1 MHPVLVHNAKT
12 RPVASAS
19 LLDNMHH
26 LRCRVFRDRLKWDI
40 HCENNRDIDFYDRLN
55 PVYAIATPDRRTA
68 TGCWRI
74 LPTTGPNMLRDIF
87 PQLVE
92 KGAVPEGEQIWEIS
106 RFAVDTLT
114 PTYESLAS
122 LHATTSE
129 LLIKLVEFGLNNGI
143 RNFVAASDVRFERIL
158 KRSGLTVKRLG
169 AVQRIGKTPAV
180 SGYIDVTQEQL
191 DQLYEVADRVAAESQ
206 RQAA

>member
-12 RPVASAS
+12 RPVASNT
-19 LLDNMHH
+19 LLDNMYAM
-26 LRCRVFRDRLKWDI
+26 RCRVFRDRLQWDI
-40 HCENNRDIDFYDRLN
+40 HCENNLDIDFYDRLH

-68 TGCWRI
+68 SGCWRI

-92 KGAVPEGEQIWEIS
+92 NGPVPEGENIWEIS

-129 LLIKLVEFGLNNGI
+129 LLIKLVEHGLSHGI
-143 RNFVAASDVRFERIL
+143 RQYVAASDVRFERIL

-169 AVQRIGKTPAV
+169 NVQRIGKTPAV
-180 SGYIDVTQEQL
+180 SGFIDVTQEQL
-191 DQLYEVADRVAAESQ
+191 DTLYQVADRVAAQ
-206 RQAA
+206 QQHAA

>member
-1 MHPVLVHNAKT
+1 MHQVLVHNAKT
-12 RPVASAS
+12 RPVASSA
-19 LLDNMHH
+19 LLDTMYG

-40 HCENNRDIDFYDRLN
+40 HCEDNRDIDFYDRLN
-55 PVYAIATPDRRTA
+55 PVYAIATPDRRNA

-92 KGAVPEGEQIWEIS
+92 TGPVPEGDGIWEIS

-129 LLIKLVEFGLNNGI
+129 LLIQLVDFGLKNDI
-143 RNFVAASDVRFERIL
+143 RKFVAASDVRFERIL
-158 KRSGLTVKRLG
+158 RRSGLTVKRLG
-169 AVQRIGKTPAV
+169 SVQRIGKTPAV
-180 SGYIDVTQEQL
+180 SGFIDVTKAQL
-191 DQLYEVADRVAAESQ
+191 DKLYEVADRVAAQ
-206 RQAA
+206 HQLQAA

>member
-1 MHPVLVHNAKT
+1 MHPVLVHHAKT

-19 LLDNMHH
+19 LLDNMYS

-40 HCENNRDIDFYDRLN
+40 HCTNNRDIDFYDRLN
-55 PVYAIATPDRRTA
+55 PVYAVATPDRRTA

-92 KGAVPEGEQIWEIS
+92 NGPVPEGDGIWEIS

-129 LLIKLVEFGLNNGI
+129 LLIKLVEYGLANNI

-169 AVQRIGKTPAV
+169 KVHRIGKTPAV
-180 SGYIDVTQEQL
+180 SGFIDVTQEQL
-191 DQLYEVADRVAAESQ
+191 DTLYDVADRVAAQ
-206 RQAA
+206 HQQHAA

>member
-1 MHPVLVHNAKT
+1 MHPVLVHNGKT
-12 RPVASAS
+12 RPVASHA
-19 LLDNMHH
+19 LLDDMYG

-40 HCENNRDIDFYDRLN
+40 HCENNRDIDFYDRIN

-87 PQLVE
+87 PALVE
-92 KGAVPEGEQIWEIS
+92 NGPVPEADNVWEIS

-129 LLIKLVEFGLNNGI
+129 LLIKLVEYGLANRI

-158 KRSGLTVKRLG
+158 KRSGLDVKRLG
-169 AVQRIGKTPAV
+169 NVRRIGRTPAV
-180 SGYIDVTQEQL
+180 SGYIDVTAAQL
-191 DQLYEVADRVAAESQ
+191 DRLYSVADRVAAQ
-206 RQAA
+206 HQQQAA